1 MLGLRAGRMWAG
13 ALAALAL
20 LAPLSLGASEA
31 EKPVKRHY
39 VTAPAAPEFQTE
51 EQVNAKSIS
60 CLGCHTKTD
69 RMSMHATPA
78 VRLGCVDCHGGDANV
93 AVTKGLTKTDPA
105 YVTARDKAHVLPRYP
120 ET

>member
-20 LAPLSLGASEA
+20 LAPLSLGASEP
-31 EKPVKRHY
+31 EKAVKRHY
-39 VTAPAAPEFQTE
+39 VTAPPAPEFQTE
-51 EQVNAKSIS
+51 EQVQAKSVS

-78 VRLGCVDCHGGDANV
+78 VRLGCADCHGGNPNFE
-93 AVTKGLTKTDPA
+93 VTKGMAK
-105 YVTARDKAHVLPRYP
+105 
-120 ET
+120 